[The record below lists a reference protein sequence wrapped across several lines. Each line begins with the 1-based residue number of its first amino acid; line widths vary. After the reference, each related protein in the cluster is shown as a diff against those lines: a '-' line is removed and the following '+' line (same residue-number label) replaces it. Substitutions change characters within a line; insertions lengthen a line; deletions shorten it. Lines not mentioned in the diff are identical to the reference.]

1 VSQPARRLE
10 PAERRTP
17 RRTAAYP
24 SAPATARPTPT
35 RRTQPVAPP
44 ARERPAGARRTRPS
58 QRRSIGFVLLAST
71 LVGSMVFGIVVV
83 NVLLAQTSFRIGE
96 AERRLEELS
105 EDNLEL
111 VREQATLS
119 APGRISAWASRHG
132 MRLPDDIRILHAP
145 GSGSGEPAGADPSS
159 GTTYPQG
166 TKGSTGKGDPPT

>member
-1 VSQPARRLE
+1 M
-10 PAERRTP
+10 
-17 RRTAAYP
+17 
-24 SAPATARPTPT
+24 
-35 RRTQPVAPP
+35 
-44 ARERPAGARRTRPS
+44 
-58 QRRSIGFVLLAST
+58 LLAST
-71 LVGSMVFGIVVV
+71 VVGSMVFGIVVV

-145 GSGSGEPAGADPSS
+145 GSGSGEPAGADPS
-159 GTTYPQG
+159 TQATDAQG
-166 TKGSTGKGDPPT
+166 TRSPAAKGDPPT

>member
-1 VSQPARRLE
+1 
-10 PAERRTP
+10 
-17 RRTAAYP
+17 
-24 SAPATARPTPT
+24 
-35 RRTQPVAPP
+35 
-44 ARERPAGARRTRPS
+44 
-58 QRRSIGFVLLAST
+58 VLLAST

-132 MRLPDDIRILHAP
+132 MRLPDDIRILQAP

-159 GTTYPQG
+159 GTTDPG
-166 TKGSTGKGDPPT
+166 GKRGSGAKGDPPT